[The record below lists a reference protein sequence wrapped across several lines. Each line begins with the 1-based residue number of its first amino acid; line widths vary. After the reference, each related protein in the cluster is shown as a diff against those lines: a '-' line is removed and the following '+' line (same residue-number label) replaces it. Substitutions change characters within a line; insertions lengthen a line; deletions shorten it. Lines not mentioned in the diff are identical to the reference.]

1 MEPYSLATN
10 AVEVEPE
17 VSQPVETQPE
27 PVDIRAMALT
37 GLLLLAV
44 GYTLYF
50 ARVVL
55 LPIVIALFFY
65 FLLNPLIKFLKT
77 LYIPAALGAA
87 VVIFTAIGLLG
98 GGVYYLLDPATTWLE
113 QMPESMRQLEKKLR
127 PLQQSVQEVSQ
138 ATQEVEKI
146 TQVAGGGT
154 EQKAVKVNVERQSL
168 ADFMLNATSS
178 FIAGLVAMLIL
189 LYFLLA
195 SGNLFLL
202 KLVRVL
208 PRLQDKKKAVTIVNQ
223 VEHDISI
230 YMVTVTLINAGLGIA
245 TALLMLLLGMPNPI
259 LWGVVAGILNFV
271 PYVSSV
277 ITTVLLGVA
286 AFLTF
291 DNVGRAVLVPGAY
304 IVLNSLEG
312 FVITPLV
319 HSQRFTLNA
328 VAIIIWLAFWSWL
341 WGVAGTLLAMP
352 ILVTFKILCD
362 QVESL
367 APIREFLE

>member
-1 MEPYSLATN
+1 MEPYSFATSAAE
-10 AVEVEPE
+10 AVPE
-17 VSQPVETQPE
+17 VPQPVETQSK
-27 PVDIRAMALT
+27 PVDIHAIALT
-37 GLLLLAV
+37 GLFLLAL

-50 ARVVL
+50 ARTVL

-77 LYIPAALGAA
+77 LHIPEALGAA
-87 VVIFTAIGLLG
+87 VVILAAAGLLG
-98 GGVYYLLDPATTWLE
+98 FGVYQLLEPATAWLE
-113 QMPESMRQLEKKLR
+113 KVPQSIRQLESKLR
-127 PLQQSVQEVSQ
+127 PLQQSVQEVNQ

-154 EQKAVKVNVERQSL
+154 EQQPVKVNVERQSL

-202 KLVRVL
+202 KLVKVL
-208 PRLQDKKKAVTIVNQ
+208 SRLQDKKKAVTIVNQ

-230 YMVTVTLINAGLGIA
+230 YTVTVTLINAGLGIA
-245 TALLMLLLGMPNPI
+245 TALLLFLLGMPNPM

-291 DNVGRAVLVPGAY
+291 DSVGRAVLVPAAY
-304 IVLNSLEG
+304 ILLNSLEG

-328 VAIIIWLAFWSWL
+328 VAIIIWLAFWSWI
-341 WGVAGTLLAMP
+341 WGVAGTLLAVP

-362 QVESL
+362 HVESL